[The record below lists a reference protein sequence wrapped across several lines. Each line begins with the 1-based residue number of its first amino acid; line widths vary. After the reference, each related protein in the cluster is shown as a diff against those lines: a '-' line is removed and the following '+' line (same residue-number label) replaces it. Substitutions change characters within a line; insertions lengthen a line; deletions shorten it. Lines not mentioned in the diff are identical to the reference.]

1 MVKQLE
7 KQIQDLQKELS
18 EIKKD
23 LAFLRLQ
30 PCQGDIEIR
39 QKEEK
44 LDELDKRAEALNKAL
59 RDLTRKH
66 QLLISESTDCN
77 NSS

>member
-18 EIKKD
+18 EIKKE
-23 LAFLRLQ
+23 LALLRLQ

-39 QKEEK
+39 EKEE
-44 LDELDKRAEALNKAL
+44 ELDALDRREEAQNKAL
-59 RDLTRKH
+59 RDLTRQH
-66 QLLISESTDCN
+66 QIVISKPTGCN
-77 NSS
+77 N